1 MQQNVQRY
9 WSLLVAIAGSI
20 ASTGCFS
27 VNVAAQ
33 IEPDDTLGAERSRVR
48 TDGDLDIIDRG
59 ATRGTTLFHSFR
71 AFNVGAGRSVYFLSP
86 SNDIRTIL
94 ARVTGNQR
102 SEIFGTLGT
111 YQVLNG
117 NITAANANLFL
128 INPNG
133 IIFGANARLDVDR
146 SFVATTANSIL
157 FPDGNEFS
165 ATDPQA
171 PPLLTMQVPIGL
183 QYGSRPAGDIVSQGV
198 LAVNSGQSLVLAG
211 GNLQLDQSVL
221 GLRGAQSG
229 RIELGAVAGSGT
241 VGLTT
246 NGNLLSLTFPEDL
259 VRGNVAIANQSIIN
273 VVASNGGSLTIHA
286 RNLDIAGGSRLL
298 AGILPGS
305 GTVEN
310 QAGDLTL
317 DVTQATTVRE
327 FSLIGN
333 SVFPEATGNGGDVR
347 INTGTLA
354 LTDGSQILVTVVGTG
369 NAGNAVIQARDRV
382 TLSGTTTDGQF
393 SSGIFT
399 RVAASGRGNSG
410 DIRITTGTLHLSDQA
425 TLTTDTLGLGNAG
438 NVMIQARDQVTITGD
453 SPNGVF
459 TTISTKASSSSPGRS
474 GKIQITT
481 EDLVLA
487 NGGLL
492 NATTFGKGKAG
503 DIDIQANT
511 VSVSGD
517 SVMTTETRNTASGDA
532 GDIVINTERLSVREG
547 GGISAA
553 TYGTGQGGAIRIRA
567 TDDIEVVGR
576 RSFADGTT
584 RQSSLSVA
592 TLGPGQA
599 GDIELQSNDRI
610 TVQDGTISSSVEP
623 GGSGNAGTIRLQT
636 NVLNVLEGGEINA
649 IVFRALNNRPAA
661 QGNGGSIAIQAH
673 DRVLIDGSSPI
684 SGYSSGIFTT
694 TERGAIG
701 QAGDIRLRTNDFQV
715 SRGGIVSATTSNAS
729 SAGNITIDAATF
741 TASQGGQVVTHT
753 RSSGNAGTIRLNVSD
768 TIVLTGSDPNLA
780 DRLDR
785 AQTYLQRQEP
795 TGLVADVILNQGAA
809 SGLFANTTAHST
821 GRGGSI
827 AVTDPT
833 RVEILDGAG
842 MFVNSQGTAPG
853 GTIQL
858 SAGRLTL
865 DRQAQISAETA
876 SNQGGNIVLQLHDL
890 LLLRRG
896 SLISATA
903 GTVQAGGDG
912 GNITI
917 AAPFIIGIL
926 RENSDIIAN
935 AFTGKGGNI
944 TITTNGIFGLRL
956 QPQLTT
962 NSDITASSQFG
973 ISGSVTLNL
982 LGIDPS
988 RGFVSLPLDLADP
1001 AAQIAQECSPTRQA
1015 ASSFVSTGRGGIPL
1029 SPDHP
1034 LRSEATIVPWIE
1046 FNEPGS
1052 QRSVSQKSGQAIVTD
1067 STIVEAQGWIRDAK
1081 GHFWLVANVPSLRSP
1096 NPALQPVDCGRPP
1109 NAPSIPNLLI
1119 RRGENQN

>member
-1 MQQNVQRY
+1 MQQNAQWY
-9 WSLLVAIAGSI
+9 WSLLVAISGSI
-20 ASTGCFS
+20 ASTCFLK

-33 IEPDDTLGAERSRVR
+33 IEPDGTLGAERSRVR
-48 TDGDLDIIDRG
+48 TDGDLDTIDQG

-86 SNDIRTIL
+86 SNDIQTIL

-102 SEIFGTLGT
+102 SEILGTLGT
-111 YQVLNG
+111 YQLVNG
-117 NITAANANLFL
+117 DATAANANLFL

-146 SFVATTANSIL
+146 SFVATTAHSVL
-157 FPDGNEFS
+157 FPDSNEFS
-165 ATDPQA
+165 ATNPQA
-171 PPLLTMQVPIGL
+171 PPLLTIQVPIGL

-211 GNLQLDQSVL
+211 GNIQIDQSVL

-229 RIELGAVAGSGT
+229 QIELGAVAGSGT
-241 VGLTT
+241 VGLSSV
-246 NGNLLSLTFPEDL
+246 GNLLSLTFPEQL
-259 VRGNVAIANQSIIN
+259 ARGDVTIANGSIVN
-273 VVASNGGSLTIHA
+273 GTATNGGSLTIHA
-286 RNLDIAGGSRLL
+286 RNLDISGESRLL
-298 AGILPGS
+298 AGIPPGS
-305 GTVEN
+305 GTAN
-310 QAGDLTL
+310 SQAGNLTL
-317 DVTQATTVRE
+317 DVAQATTVRE
-327 FSLIGN
+327 FSLITN
-333 SVFPEATGNGGDVR
+333 SVFSEATGNGGDVR

-354 LTDGSQILVTVVGTG
+354 LTDGSQILVNVVGTG

-399 RVAASGRGNSG
+399 SVAASGRGNGG
-410 DIRITTGTLHLSDQA
+410 DIRVTTGTLQLSDRA

-438 NVMIQARDQVTITGD
+438 NVIIQARDRVTIAGD

-459 TTISTKASSSSPGRS
+459 TTISTKTSPSSPGRS

-481 EDLVLA
+481 GELA
-487 NGGLL
+487 LTNGGLL
-492 NATTFGKGKAG
+492 NATTFGGGNAG
-503 DIDIQANT
+503 NIDIQANT

-517 SVMTTETRNTASGDA
+517 SVITTETRNPTSGDA

-553 TYGTGQGGAIRIRA
+553 TFGIGQGGSIRLQA
-567 TDDIEVVGR
+567 TDAIEVMGR
-576 RSFADGTT
+576 LSLADGTT
-584 RQSSLSVA
+584 RPSRLSTA
-592 TLGPGQA
+592 TLGSGQA
-599 GDIELQSNDRI
+599 GDIELQSGDRI
-610 TVQDGTISSSVEP
+610 TVQNGIISSSVEP

-636 NVLNVLEGGEINA
+636 DVLNVLEGGEINA

-661 QGNGGSIAIQAH
+661 QGNGGSIDIQAH

-684 SGYSSGIFTT
+684 SGYASGIFTT

-701 QAGDIRLRTNDFQV
+701 QAGDIRVRTDDFQV

-729 SAGNITIDAATF
+729 SAGNITIDATTF
-741 TASQGGQVVTHT
+741 TASQGGQIVTNT

-768 TIVLTGSDPNLA
+768 TIVLTGSDPNLTA
-780 DRLDR
+780 RLDR
-785 AQTYLQRQEP
+785 AQVYLQRQEP
-795 TGLVADVILNQGAA
+795 TGLVSDVILNQEAA
-809 SGLFANTTAHST
+809 SGLFANTTANST

-827 AVTDPT
+827 VVTNPT
-833 RVEILDGAG
+833 QVEIRDRAG
-842 MFVNSQGTAPG
+842 IFVNSQGTAPG

-858 SAGRLTL
+858 DADRLTL

-876 SNQGGNIVLQLHDL
+876 SNQGGNIALQLSDR

-896 SLISATA
+896 SFISATA

-917 AAPFIIGIL
+917 AAPFVIGVL
-926 RENSDIIAN
+926 KENSDIVAN
-935 AFTGKGGNI
+935 AFTGKGGSI
-944 TITTNGIFGLRL
+944 TITTNGIFGLQF
-956 QPQLTT
+956 QPRLTT

-988 RGFVSLPLDLADP
+988 RGFVSLPLDLPDP
-1001 AAQIAQECSPTRQA
+1001 SAQIAQECSPTRQA

-1034 LRSEATIVPWIE
+1034 LRSDATIVPWIE
-1046 FNEPGS
+1046 LGEAVT
-1052 QRSVSQKSGQAIVTD
+1052 QRSVSQKSDPAIVAD

-1081 GHFWLVANVPSLRSP
+1081 GHFWLVADVPSLLSP

-1109 NAPSIPNLLI
+1109 AAL
-1119 RRGENQN
+1119 